1 MHTRK
6 NFFVLLSVLHNLHTY
21 LAYSSMPVT
30 GDHQLLKQL
39 NRMALVRQVSTQPGL
54 SRASLAEVLGLTKST
69 ISMLVRDLVDEGWL
83 TERELIAT
91 GEVGRRATPLHLDPD
106 RLALLGA
113 EIGVDEARVL
123 ATNLL
128 GEVLDTRVVSYDDSA
143 DPASCIKL
151 VAAGLVR
158 LARRLGRP
166 TGTSGAR
173 QVLGIGVG
181 LHGGVDETLGML
193 RYAPHLG
200 WRNVDVDSQL
210 RTHFAGT
217 PLDGLPLYMQN
228 EANAAA
234 LAEFEF
240 TGQSGTDPLVYLS
253 IGYGVGAGVIV
264 GDNLLTGLNG
274 FAGEVGHAILQANG
288 PRCSCGRRGCAD
300 ALIGLGSLL
309 GAEKPSR
316 AALERLFEKVA
327 QGQGQTCAAVSAA
340 GEQLGVLLNNLW
352 AAFDPMAIVIGG
364 PALSLGDTL
373 IAPARRVLG
382 GYADAAM
389 LTAPEIRTS
398 RFGADAV
405 AVGAA
410 ALARH
415 RLTRPLDL
423 QSMARRV
430 DKAGR
435 QVRGASGSL
444 GLAY

>member
-1 MHTRK
+1 
-6 NFFVLLSVLHNLHTY
+6 
-21 LAYSSMPVT
+21 MPVT
-30 GDHQLLKQL
+30 GDSQLLKQL
-39 NRMALVRQVSTQPGL
+39 NRMALVRQVSAQPGL
-54 SRASLAEVLGLTKST
+54 SRASLADVLGLTKST
-69 ISMLVRDLVDEGWL
+69 VSMLVRDLMDEGWL
-83 TERELIAT
+83 SESELIAT

-113 EIGVDEARVL
+113 DIGVDEARVV

-128 GEVLDTRVVSYDDSA
+128 GEVLDTRIVTYDDTDA
-143 DPASCIKL
+143 PASCIQL
-151 VAAGLVR
+151 VADGLVR
-158 LARRLGRP
+158 MARRLGRAN
-166 TGTSGAR
+166 SAAGAR
-173 QVLGIGVG
+173 QMLGVGVG
-181 LHGGVDETLGML
+181 LHGGVDETQGVL

-210 RTHFAGT
+210 RLRFAGT
-217 PLDGLPLYMQN
+217 PLEGLPLHMQN
-228 EANAAA
+228 EANVAA

-253 IGYGVGAGVIV
+253 MGYGVGAGVIV

-288 PRCSCGRRGCAD
+288 PLCSCGRRGCAD

-309 GAEKPSR
+309 GTEKPSR
-316 AALERLFEKVA
+316 TALERLFEKVA
-327 QGQGQTCAAVSAA
+327 QGQPQTCAAVTAA
-340 GEQLGVLLNNLW
+340 GGQLGVLLNNLW

-364 PALSLGDTL
+364 PALRLGDTL
-373 IAPARRVLG
+373 IEPARRVLG
-382 GYADAAM
+382 EYADAAM

-398 RFGADAV
+398 RFGADVV
-405 AVGAA
+405 AVGGA

-423 QSMARRV
+423 QSMARRG

-435 QVRGASGSL
+435 QVRARNGEL
-444 GLAY
+444 GLAL

>member
-1 MHTRK
+1 
-6 NFFVLLSVLHNLHTY
+6 
-21 LAYSSMPVT
+21 MPVT

-54 SRASLAEVLGLTKST
+54 SRASLADVLGLTKST
-69 ISMLVRDLVDEGWL
+69 VSMLVRDLMDEGWL
-83 TERELIAT
+83 SESALIAT
-91 GEVGRRATPLHLDPD
+91 GEVGRRATPLHLDPG

-128 GEVLDTRVVSYDDSA
+128 GEVLDTRVVSYDDST

-166 TGTSGAR
+166 TGTGSSR
-173 QVLGIGVG
+173 RVLGIGVG

-200 WRNVDVDSQL
+200 WRNVDVDGQL
-210 RTHFAGT
+210 RAHFAGT
-217 PLDGLPLYMQN
+217 PLEGLPLYMQN
-228 EANAAA
+228 EANVAA

-288 PRCSCGRRGCAD
+288 PLCSCGRCGCAD
-300 ALIGLGSLL
+300 ALIGLASLL
-309 GAEKPSR
+309 GTEKPSR

-327 QGQGQTCAAVSAA
+327 LGERQTCAAVGAA
-340 GEQLGVLLNNLW
+340 GEQLGILLNNLW

-364 PALSLGDTL
+364 PALRLGDTL

-382 GYADAAM
+382 SYADAA
-389 LTAPEIRTS
+389 LLSAPEIRTS

-430 DKAGR
+430 DKAER
-435 QVRGASGSL
+435 QVRPA
-444 GLAY
+444 GLDSVGWAG

>member
-1 MHTRK
+1 
-6 NFFVLLSVLHNLHTY
+6 
-21 LAYSSMPVT
+21 MPVT
-30 GDHQLLKQL
+30 GDSQLLKQL
-39 NRMALVRQVSTQPGL
+39 NRMALVRQVGTQPGL
-54 SRASLAEVLGLTKST
+54 SRASLADVLGLTKST
-69 ISMLVRDLVDEGWL
+69 VSMLVRDLMDEGWL
-83 TERELIAT
+83 TESELIAT

-113 EIGVDEARVL
+113 DIGVDEARVV

-128 GEVLDTRVVSYDDSA
+128 GEVLDTRIVTYDDTDA
-143 DPASCIKL
+143 PASCIQR
-151 VAAGLVR
+151 VADGLVR
-158 LARRLGRP
+158 MARRLGRANS
-166 TGTSGAR
+166 GAGAR
-173 QVLGIGVG
+173 QMLGVGVG
-181 LHGGVDETLGML
+181 LHGGVDETQGVL

-210 RTHFAGT
+210 RSHFAGT
-217 PLDGLPLYMQN
+217 PLEGLPLHMQN
-228 EANAAA
+228 EANVAA

-274 FAGEVGHAILQANG
+274 FAGEVGHTVLQANG
-288 PRCSCGRRGCAD
+288 PLCSCGRRGCAD

-316 AALERLFEKVA
+316 TALERLFEKVA
-327 QGQGQTCAAVSAA
+327 QGQPQTRAAVTAA
-340 GEQLGVLLNNLW
+340 GGQLGVLLNNLW
-352 AAFDPMAIVIGG
+352 ASFDPMAIVIGG
-364 PALSLGDTL
+364 PALRLGDTL
-373 IAPARRVLG
+373 IEPARRVLG
-382 GYADAAM
+382 EYADAAM

-398 RFGADAV
+398 RFGADVV
-405 AVGAA
+405 AVGGA

-423 QSMARRV
+423 QSMARRG

-435 QVRGASGSL
+435 QVRARNGEL
-444 GLAY
+444 GLAL

>member
-1 MHTRK
+1 
-6 NFFVLLSVLHNLHTY
+6 
-21 LAYSSMPVT
+21 MPVT

-128 GEVLDTRVVSYDDSA
+128 GEVLDTRVVSYEDSA

-158 LARRLGRP
+158 LARRLGRA
-166 TGTSGAR
+166 GSAR

-210 RTHFAGT
+210 RAHFAGT
-217 PLDGLPLYMQN
+217 PLEGLPLYMQN
-228 EANAAA
+228 EANVAA

-288 PRCSCGRRGCAD
+288 PRCSCGRCGCAD
-300 ALIGLGSLL
+300 ALIGLASLL

-316 AALERLFEKVA
+316 AALGRLFEKVA
-327 QGQGQTCAAVSAA
+327 QGQPQTCAAVSAA

-364 PALSLGDTL
+364 PALQLGDTL

-389 LTAPEIRTS
+389 LSAPEIRTS

-435 QVRGASGSL
+435 QVRTSNGAL

>member
-1 MHTRK
+1 
-6 NFFVLLSVLHNLHTY
+6 
-21 LAYSSMPVT
+21 MPVT

-39 NRMALVRQVSTQPGL
+39 NRMALVRQVGDRPGL
-54 SRASLAEVLGLTKST
+54 SRASLADVLGLTKST
-69 ISMLVRDLVDEGWL
+69 VSMLVRDLMDEGWL
-83 TERELIAT
+83 SERELIAT
-91 GEVGRRATPLHLDPD
+91 GEVGRRATPLHLDGE

-128 GEVLDTRVVSYDDSA
+128 GEVLATRVVSYDDA
-143 DPASCIKL
+143 GDPASCIKL

-158 LARRLGRP
+158 LARALGGAAA
-166 TGTSGAR
+166 GTGAR
-173 QVLGIGVG
+173 RVLGIGVG
-181 LHGGVDETLGML
+181 LHGGVDETLGVL

-200 WRNVDVDSQL
+200 WRNVDVDGQL
-210 RTHFAGT
+210 RAHFAGT
-217 PLDGLPLYMQN
+217 PLDGMPLYLQN

-240 TGQSGTDPLVYLS
+240 TRQSRTDPLVYLS

-264 GDNLLTGLNG
+264 GDSLLTGLNG
-274 FAGEVGHAILQANG
+274 FAGEVGHAVLQANG
-288 PRCSCGRRGCAD
+288 PLCSCGRSGCAD

-309 GAEKPSR
+309 GSEKPSS

-327 QGQGQTCAAVSAA
+327 QGDRHTGAAVAAA

-364 PALSLGDTL
+364 PALRLGDTL
-373 IAPARRVLG
+373 IAPARRVLAA
-382 GYADAAM
+382 YADAAM
-389 LTAPEIRTS
+389 LSAPEIRTS
-398 RFGADAV
+398 RFGANAV

-423 QSMARRV
+423 QSMARRL

-435 QVRGASGSL
+435 QPRAPGDVAGLDYGTSSAS
-444 GLAY
+444 

>member
-1 MHTRK
+1 
-6 NFFVLLSVLHNLHTY
+6 
-21 LAYSSMPVT
+21 MPVT

-166 TGTSGAR
+166 AGAGGAR

-217 PLDGLPLYMQN
+217 ALDGLPLYMQN
-228 EANAAA
+228 EANVAA

-288 PRCSCGRRGCAD
+288 PRCSCGRCGCAD

-327 QGQGQTCAAVSAA
+327 QGQQQTCAAVHAA

-435 QVRGASGSL
+435 QVRPP
-444 GLAY
+444 GLDSVGWAAMPPTR

>member
-1 MHTRK
+1 
-6 NFFVLLSVLHNLHTY
+6 
-21 LAYSSMPVT
+21 
-30 GDHQLLKQL
+30 
-39 NRMALVRQVSTQPGL
+39 
-54 SRASLAEVLGLTKST
+54 
-69 ISMLVRDLVDEGWL
+69 MLVRDLMDEGWL

-113 EIGVDEARVL
+113 EIGVDEARVV

-128 GEVLDTRVVSYDDSA
+128 GEVLDTRVVGYDDA
-143 DPASCIKL
+143 GDPASCIKL

-158 LARRLGRP
+158 LARRLARASGA
-166 TGTSGAR
+166 GGAR

-181 LHGGVDETLGML
+181 LHGGVDETLGVL

-200 WRNVDVDSQL
+200 WRNVDVDGQL
-210 RTHFAGT
+210 RSHFAGT
-217 PLDGLPLYMQN
+217 PLEGLPLYMQN
-228 EANAAA
+228 EANVAA

-253 IGYGVGAGVIV
+253 MGYGVGAGVIV
-264 GDNLLTGLNG
+264 GDSLLTGLNG

-288 PRCSCGRRGCAD
+288 PVCSCGRRGCAD
-300 ALIGLGSLL
+300 ALIGLAALL
-309 GAEKPSR
+309 GTEKPGR
-316 AALERLFEKVA
+316 AALDRLFEKVA
-327 QGQGQTCAAVSAA
+327 QGQPQTCAAVNAA
-340 GEQLGVLLNNLW
+340 GGQLGVLLNNLW

-364 PALSLGDTL
+364 PALRLGDTL
-373 IAPARRVLG
+373 IEPARRVLG
-382 GYADAAM
+382 EYAEAAM

-405 AVGAA
+405 AVGGA

-435 QVRGASGSL
+435 QVRSSNTEL
-444 GLAY
+444 GLAH

>member
-1 MHTRK
+1 
-6 NFFVLLSVLHNLHTY
+6 
-21 LAYSSMPVT
+21 MPVT

-69 ISMLVRDLVDEGWL
+69 VTMLVRDLMDEGWL
-83 TERELIAT
+83 SESELIAT

-113 EIGVDEARVL
+113 EIGVDEARVV

-128 GEVLDTRVVSYDDSA
+128 GEVLDTRVVAYDDA
-143 DPASCIKL
+143 RDPASCIKL
-151 VAAGLVR
+151 AAAALVR
-158 LARRLGRP
+158 LARRLGRA
-166 TGTSGAR
+166 TGALGAR
-173 QVLGIGVG
+173 RVLGIGVG
-181 LHGGVDETLGML
+181 LHGGVDETLGVL

-200 WRNVDVDSQL
+200 WRNVDVGTQMWS
-210 RTHFAGT
+210 HFAGT
-217 PLDGLPLYMQN
+217 PLEGLPLYMQN
-228 EANAAA
+228 EANVAA

-264 GDNLLTGLNG
+264 GDSLLTGLNG
-274 FAGEVGHAILQANG
+274 FAGEVGHAILQADG
-288 PRCSCGRRGCAD
+288 PVCSCGRRGCAD

-309 GAEKPSR
+309 GSEKPSP

-327 QGQGQTCAAVSAA
+327 QGQCQTCAAVTAA
-340 GEQLGVLLNNLW
+340 GGQLGVLLNNLW

-364 PALSLGDTL
+364 PALRLGETL
-373 IAPARRVLG
+373 IEPARRVLG
-382 GYADAAM
+382 EYADAAM
-389 LTAPEIRTS
+389 LSAPAIRTS
-398 RFGADAV
+398 RFGANAV
-405 AVGAA
+405 ALGGA

-423 QSMARRV
+423 QSLARRA

-435 QVRGASGSL
+435 QVRAPSSEL
-444 GLAY
+444 GLAC

>member
-1 MHTRK
+1 
-6 NFFVLLSVLHNLHTY
+6 
-21 LAYSSMPVT
+21 MPVT

-39 NRMALVRQVSTQPGL
+39 NRMALVRQVGTQPGL

-69 ISMLVRDLVDEGWL
+69 VSMLVRDLMDEGWL
-83 TERELIAT
+83 IERELMAT
-91 GEVGRRATPLHLDPD
+91 GEVGRRATPLHLNPD

-113 EIGVDEARVL
+113 EIGVDEARVV

-128 GEVLDTRVVSYDDSA
+128 GEVLDRRVVTYDDTG
-143 DPASCIKL
+143 DPSSCIKL
-151 VAAGLVR
+151 VASGLAR
-158 LARRLGRP
+158 LARRLGR
-166 TGTSGAR
+166 TNGAGGAR
-173 QVLGIGVG
+173 QVLGIGIG

-200 WRNVDVDSQL
+200 WRNVKVDSQL
-210 RTHFAGT
+210 RSHFAGT
-217 PLDGLPLYMQN
+217 ALDGLPLYLQN

-264 GDNLLTGLNG
+264 GDSLLTGLNG

-288 PRCSCGRRGCAD
+288 PLCSCGRRGCAD

-309 GAEKPSR
+309 GTEKPSR
-316 AALERLFEKVA
+316 AALERMFETVA
-327 QGQGQTCAAVSAA
+327 QGRQQHCAAVTAA
-340 GEQLGVLLNNLW
+340 GEQLGILLNNLW

-364 PALSLGDTL
+364 PALRLGDTL

-382 GYADAAM
+382 DYADAAM

-430 DKAGR
+430 DKAER
-435 QVRGASGSL
+435 QVRASNGTL
-444 GLAY
+444 GLAH

>member
-1 MHTRK
+1 
-6 NFFVLLSVLHNLHTY
+6 
-21 LAYSSMPVT
+21 MPVT
-30 GDHQLLKQL
+30 GDAQLLKQL
-39 NRMALVRQVSTQPGL
+39 NRMALVRQVGTRPGL
-54 SRASLAEVLGLTKST
+54 SRASLADVLGLTKST
-69 ISMLVRDLVDEGWL
+69 VSMLVRDLMDEGWL
-83 TERELIAT
+83 SESALIAT

-113 EIGVDEARVL
+113 DIGVDEARVV

-128 GEVLDTRVVSYDDSA
+128 GEVLDTCIVTYDDSGA
-143 DPASCIKL
+143 PASCIQL
-151 VAAGLVR
+151 VADALVR
-158 LARRLGRP
+158 MARWLERAHSAAGPRRL
-166 TGTSGAR
+166 
-173 QVLGIGVG
+173 LGVGVG
-181 LHGGVDETLGML
+181 LHGGVDETQGVL

-200 WRNVDVDSQL
+200 WRDVDVDRQL
-210 RTHFAGT
+210 RSHFAGT
-217 PLDGLPLYMQN
+217 PLAGLPLHMQN
-228 EANAAA
+228 EANVAA

-240 TGQSGTDPLVYLS
+240 TGQPGTDPLVYLS

-288 PRCSCGRRGCAD
+288 PLCSCGRRGCAD

-309 GAEKPSR
+309 GTEKPSHT
-316 AALERLFEKVA
+316 ALERLFEKVA
-327 QGQGQTCAAVSAA
+327 QGHPRTCAAVTVA
-340 GEQLGVLLNNLW
+340 GGQLGILLNNLW

-364 PALSLGDTL
+364 PALRLGDTL
-373 IAPARRVLG
+373 IEPARRVLG
-382 GYADAAM
+382 EYADAAM

-398 RFGADAV
+398 RFGADVV

-423 QSMARRV
+423 QSIARRG

-435 QVRGASGSL
+435 QVRSTSGELNL
-444 GLAY
+444 GR

>member
-1 MHTRK
+1 
-6 NFFVLLSVLHNLHTY
+6 
-21 LAYSSMPVT
+21 MPVT
-30 GDHQLLKQL
+30 GDSQLLKQL
-39 NRMALVRQVSTQPGL
+39 NRMALVRQVGTQPGL
-54 SRASLAEVLGLTKST
+54 SRASLADVLGLTKST
-69 ISMLVRDLVDEGWL
+69 VSMLVRDLMDEGWL
-83 TERELIAT
+83 TESELIAT

-113 EIGVDEARVL
+113 DIGVDEARVV

-128 GEVLDTRVVSYDDSA
+128 GEVLDTRIVTYDDTDA
-143 DPASCIKL
+143 PASCIQR
-151 VAAGLVR
+151 VADGLVR
-158 LARRLGRP
+158 MARRLGRANS
-166 TGTSGAR
+166 GAGAR
-173 QVLGIGVG
+173 QMLGVGVG
-181 LHGGVDETLGML
+181 LHGGVDETQGVL

-210 RTHFAGT
+210 RSHFAGT
-217 PLDGLPLYMQN
+217 PLEGLPLHMQN
-228 EANAAA
+228 EANVAA

-274 FAGEVGHAILQANG
+274 FAGEVGHTVLQANG
-288 PRCSCGRRGCAD
+288 PLCSCGRRGCAD

-316 AALERLFEKVA
+316 TALERLFEKVA
-327 QGQGQTCAAVSAA
+327 QGQPQTRAAVTAA
-340 GEQLGVLLNNLW
+340 GGQLGVLLNNLW

-364 PALSLGDTL
+364 PALRLGDTL
-373 IAPARRVLG
+373 IEPARRVLG
-382 GYADAAM
+382 EYADAAM

-398 RFGADAV
+398 RFGADVV
-405 AVGAA
+405 AVGGA

-423 QSMARRV
+423 QSMARRG

-435 QVRGASGSL
+435 QVRARNGEL
-444 GLAY
+444 GLAL